1 MRSIITRIQIE
12 NYKSIKNADV
22 PLTDL
27 TILIGPN
34 GSGKSVFLEA
44 LTLVADVL
52 RHSLNQT
59 LSGQGDIRPF
69 RAPNARVLMP
79 IQPYLQ
85 EYAPPELWT
94 VDTRSTRI
102 KLFFQNPPAN
112 SSSQPIMGTY
122 ELIIRPNDQPNAL
135 GWVVEEETLEATRDH
150 SLTTLMERHFDTLN
164 IDGEQFSMSRDRRE
178 AISMDQLY
186 LDEFTFN
193 DVRTSESNLEK
204 LSIQIQA
211 AELLSRAWFYN
222 PSPVH
227 IRDRNL
233 KSLTTRL
240 DKLASQL
247 PAVWYQTMFNSS
259 GAKAQTVIDYM
270 RVLVPGLSV
279 FNTRATAEDM
289 YFYFNDPDQP
299 LLTSDVSDGTLRAL
313 ALLTAIFQP
322 IAPRHDERGSDAP
335 SLIAI
340 EEPELYLHPAATR
353 LLLDAMRH
361 PGHHKQ
367 IVVSSHSPVALDE
380 LQPDNPLESVLTFEL
395 RDGETIIEQM
405 PKFADE
411 VVRERLSTYGKL
423 LSQGQ
428 LVPSGNK

>member
-12 NYKSIKNADV
+12 NYKSIRQADV
-22 PLTDL
+22 LLTDL

-44 LTLVADVL
+44 LTLIADAL
-52 RHSLNQT
+52 RNDLNQT

-69 RAPNARVLMP
+69 RAPNARVLAP
-79 IQPYLQ
+79 IPPFLQ
-85 EYAPPELWT
+85 EYAPPELWKA
-94 VDTRSTRI
+94 DTRSTRI
-102 KLFFQNPPAN
+102 KLFFQDP
-112 SSSQPIMGTY
+112 SSNKADQPLTGTY
-122 ELIIRPNDQPNAL
+122 EIIIRPNDQPNGL
-135 GWVVEEETLEATRDH
+135 GWVVEEETLKATQNPDTTQVERERG
-150 SLTTLMERHFDTLN
+150 SLLV
-164 IDGEQFSMSRDRRE
+164 DGLPTDAAF
-178 AISMDQLY
+178 ISPDQLY
-186 LDEFTFN
+186 LDGTDF
-193 DVRTSESNLEK
+193 SG
-204 LSIQIQA
+204 LSLVATPNFFIQLRV

-222 PSPVH
+222 PSPQH
-227 IRDRNL
+227 MRDRNL
-233 KSLTTRL
+233 KSPSTRL
-240 DKLASQL
+240 DKLAAKL
-247 PAVWYQTMFNSS
+247 PAVWYQTMRNSS
-259 GAKAQTVIDYM
+259 SDEARTIIDYM

-279 FNTRATAEDM
+279 FHTLATAEDM
-289 YFYFNDPDQP
+289 YFYFNDSDSP

-322 IAPRHDERGSDAP
+322 IGSGAHDPKGDAA

-340 EEPELYLHPAATR
+340 EEPELYLHPGATQ

-361 PGHHKQ
+361 PGHRKQ

-405 PKFADE
+405 PKFADD

-428 LVPSGNK
+428 LVPSGDK

>member
-44 LTLVADVL
+44 LTLIADAL
-52 RHSLNQT
+52 RFDLNQT

-69 RAPNARVLMP
+69 RAPNARVFAP
-79 IQPYLQ
+79 IPPFLQ
-85 EYAPPELWT
+85 EYAPPELWKA
-94 VDTRSTRI
+94 DTRSTRI
-102 KLFFQNPPAN
+102 KLFFQNPPLNKADQALTG
-112 SSSQPIMGTY
+112 SY
-122 ELIIRPNDQPNAL
+122 ELIIRPNDQPNEL
-135 GWVVEEETLEATRDH
+135 GWVVEEEILEVTR
-150 SLTTLMERHFDTLN
+150 SLHTTLVERHRDSLR
-164 IDGEQFSMSRDRRE
+164 IDDQVFSTSNFE
-178 AISMDQLY
+178 PQAILKHQLY
-186 LDEFTFN
+186 LDELHFN
-193 DVRTSESNLEK
+193 EVRASHKSNLDQLTLQLE
-204 LSIQIQA
+204 S

-222 PSPVH
+222 PSPQH
-227 IRDRNL
+227 MRDRNL
-233 KSLTTRL
+233 KSPSTRL
-240 DKLASQL
+240 DKLAAKL
-247 PAVWYQTMFNSS
+247 PAVWYQTMRNSS
-259 GAKAQTVIDYM
+259 SDEARIIIDYM

-279 FNTRATAEDM
+279 FHTFATAEDM
-289 YFYFNDPDQP
+289 YFYFNDSDSP

-322 IAPRHDERGSDAP
+322 IGPYGAKGDAP

-340 EEPELYLHPAATR
+340 EEPELYLHPGATQ

-361 PGHHKQ
+361 PGHRKQ

-405 PKFADE
+405 PKFADD

-428 LVPSGNK
+428 LVPSGDK